1 MEESKTSSVNK
12 SIKGIAVLLTCG
24 FLLPG
29 IACCFSIALSIKL
42 QNRLIFFYTPQ
53 IIAFSLFLWA
63 VVIFLLAIKK
73 HELKGIRTYI
83 PLIVLVTYLF
93 LDGAVIHILGNEGVL
108 RKIYNH
114 ENLKWSEA
122 MMARAMG
129 GWPIQGCVLSNH
141 EAILLGEW
149 SLITPDGHMPAIT
162 WTSNGEPD
170 PDIPSNPQSCKRL
183 KSNWYFCYLS
193 KPYEL
198 KFEESGFCDLRKRN

>member
-1 MEESKTSSVNK
+1 MEELNTNTPKKT
-12 SIKGIAVLLTCG
+12 IREIAVLLAFGFFITGITCC
-24 FLLPG
+24 L
-29 IACCFSIALSIKL
+29 CIALAIKP
-42 QNRLIFFYTPQ
+42 QYRLVFFYTPQ
-53 IIAFSLFLWA
+53 IIALSLFFWA
-63 VVIFLLAIKK
+63 VIIFIMAIKK
-73 HELKGIRTYI
+73 QELKGLKTYI
-83 PLIVLVTYLF
+83 PIVILIIYLF
-93 LDGAVIHILGNEGVL
+93 IDGAVIHILGNEGVL

-149 SLITPDGHMPAIT
+149 SLITPDGHIPAIT

-198 KFEESGFCDLRKRN
+198 KFEASGFCDLRKRN